1 MQYPAMR
8 TNIHFQLISP
18 NRIAPLVISAA
29 LFLLCQSQTAQ
40 GARSLTA
47 RRVRATSPQADRYDR
62 SITTFH
68 PSGRLLQLEYSLIAA
83 EERGWG
89 VTVALEWEGV
99 VILAFPSAVSEEECG
114 DGDDDRNDNDKTH
127 DFDSVH
133 PTFTSDPNHNT
144 KIHRL
149 SPTHLLLTSG
159 LAGDARMLAS
169 SFRRQ
174 IASWTHIDYGEV
186 VSAREVAREVE
197 KVRGGIGRRAG
208 VRVLGVWGL
217 VVGLDD
223 VDSDETC
230 DNLGVQVRM
239 YRSLPGGIMDR
250 CNACCSGGGA
260 DANGNLARKEVM
272 EALEKVLSHSSH
284 RNVDESNESGTED
297 LVLSEN
303 ESLQQ
308 IIEEVGRIALMHHP
322 FNFSTNGEYSSEN
335 QRNDYTK
342 DTNTKQTRGKGLV
355 DIYVIKAVPVM
366 TSSNINRDEIDKH
379 ACTQNSFDAPPI
391 ISEHRSL
398 GTARMNVRYARRVA
412 LDQLKDATDCLL
424 QTTGDC
430 HKRL

>member
-1 MQYPAMR
+1 LCIVGSLTRNMM
-8 TNIHFQLISP
+8 TNILSLLTSTR
-18 NRIAPLVISAA
+18 RIAPLVITAA
-29 LFLLCQSQTAQ
+29 LLLCHSQTAQ

-68 PSGRLLQLEYSLIAA
+68 PSGRLLQLEYSLVAA

-99 VILAFPSAVSEEECG
+99 VILAFPSAVSEEDSS
-114 DGDDDRNDNDKTH
+114 DGEGEQNEDDKIHNC
-127 DFDSVH
+127 DSVH
-133 PTFTSDPNHNT
+133 PTVTSDPNHNT

-217 VVGLDD
+217 IVGLDD
-223 VDSDETC
+223 VNNEEDC

-260 DANGNLARKEVM
+260 DSNGILTRKEAM
-272 EALEKVLSHSSH
+272 EALEKIISSS
-284 RNVDESNESGTED
+284 RGKNTDEGIDNSTESVAFSG
-297 LVLSEN
+297 N

-308 IIEEVGRIALMHHP
+308 IIEEVGRIALKHHP
-322 FNFSTNGEYSSEN
+322 YNASTDEGKISEN
-335 QRNDYTK
+335 QIID
-342 DTNTKQTRGKGLV
+342 NTKHTETKQRSEKGLV
-355 DIYVIKAVPVM
+355 DIYVIKAVPSM
-366 TSSNINRDEIDKH
+366 TSSTINNENDMH
-379 ACTQNSFDAPPI
+379 ACIQNSFDAPPT
-391 ISEHRSL
+391 ISQHRSL
-398 GTARMNVRYARRVA
+398 GTASMNVRYARRVA
-412 LDQLKDATDCLL
+412 LDQVKDASLCLL
-424 QTTGDC
+424 NSGN
-430 HKRL
+430 